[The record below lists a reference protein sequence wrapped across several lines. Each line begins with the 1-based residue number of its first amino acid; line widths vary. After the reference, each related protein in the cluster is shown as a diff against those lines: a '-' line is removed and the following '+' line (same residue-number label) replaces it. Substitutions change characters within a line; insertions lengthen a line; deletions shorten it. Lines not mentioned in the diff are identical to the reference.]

1 MKTIIKKLLAHYWL
15 VYPVLI
21 ANKSTDNI
29 KYIDFKDVY
38 ILLADEAAG
47 YA

>member
-1 MKTIIKKLLAHYWL
+1 LGKNYENNNQKATGSLL
-15 VYPVLI
+15 VSVSSI
-21 ANKSTDNI
+21 N
-29 KYIDFKDVY
+29 FKDVY

>member
-1 MKTIIKKLLAHYWL
+1 MKTIIKKLL
-15 VYPVLI
+15 VSVSSI
-21 ANKSTDNI
+21 N
-29 KYIDFKDVY
+29 FKDVY